1 VRPLFQAQRGTAATG
16 RTSTWGRMAE
26 KFYLQPFGFGPMG
39 MNIKDPAVHAMAKQL
54 AARRGTSVTDAV
66 RQALQ
71 ADLARTPDFSNG
83 AARAQELQELLASCR
98 RLPRLD
104 SRTSRDLQDSLYGD
118 DGLPS

>member
-1 VRPLFQAQRGTAATG
+1 
-16 RTSTWGRMAE
+16 
-26 KFYLQPFGFGPMG
+26 MG

-71 ADLARTPDFSNG
+71 ADLARIHDLSKG
-83 AARAQELQELLASCR
+83 AAGSARAHELEELLASCR

-104 SRTSRDLQDSLYGD
+104 SRSGRDLQDSLYGD

>member
-1 VRPLFQAQRGTAATG
+1 
-16 RTSTWGRMAE
+16 MAE
-26 KFYLQPFGFGPMG
+26 KFYLWPYGLGPMG

-71 ADLARTPDFSNG
+71 ADLARIPDLSIG
-83 AARAQELQELLASCR
+83 AARAQELQELLDSCR

-104 SRTSRDLQDSLYGD
+104 SRSSRDLQDSLYGD

>member
-1 VRPLFQAQRGTAATG
+1 
-16 RTSTWGRMAE
+16 
-26 KFYLQPFGFGPMG
+26 MG

-71 ADLARTPDFSNG
+71 ADLARTPDLGAG
-83 AARAQELQELLASCR
+83 AARAARAVELQELLASCR

-104 SRTSRDLQDSLYGD
+104 SRSGRDLQESLYGD
-118 DGLPS
+118 DGLPR